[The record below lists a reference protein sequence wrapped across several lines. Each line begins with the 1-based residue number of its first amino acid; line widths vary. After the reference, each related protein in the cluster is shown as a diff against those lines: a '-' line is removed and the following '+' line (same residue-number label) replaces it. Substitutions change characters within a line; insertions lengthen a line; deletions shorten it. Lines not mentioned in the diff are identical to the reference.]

1 MKQKNPEEKRKY
13 LKTFG
18 VICASI
24 LFYALV
30 MHLDV
35 VLKVLDIVFSVLYP
49 FILGLAIAFIVNIPL
64 RFFEKKVFRK
74 FAKKKL
80 WRKIKRPVCLF
91 LSWLLI
97 LSAVTLIFALI
108 LPQLISAIIK
118 FFGDFPGMMDHLD
131 QTVSGWIERYNL
143 PINKDTIKIDW
154 STISRKA
161 IELMTKDTSSV
172 PEVTFDILKG
182 FTQGLLNLLVGFFFS
197 IYVLA
202 SKESLGKLCK
212 SILYSHFKKENAQKI
227 LSFFTLSGKAFSGF
241 VAGQCTEAVL
251 IGVLCF
257 IGMKIFRFPHAILAS
272 CIIAVTALVP
282 IFGAIIGALISA
294 FLILLVSPFK
304 ALLFLIYILILQQI
318 ESNVVYPKIMGKH
331 VGLPGIWVLLAVTV
345 GGNLGGVAGMIISV
359 PICSIF
365 FTMYE
370 KWLNKRL
377 IERNIHHK
385 VLLIDHDEHDDDYTP
400 GQTHID
406 FDHPDQPPVGGEDAV
421 SEEEM
426 AQPLDEIFKN
436 ADNEET
442 AE

>member
-1 MKQKNPEEKRKY
+1 MKQKNTEEKRKY
-13 LKTFG
+13 LKIFG

-35 VLKVLDIVFSVLYP
+35 VLKVFGVLLTVLAP
-49 FILGLAIAFIVNIPL
+49 FMLGLAIAFIINIPL

-74 FAKKKL
+74 LAKKKV
-80 WRKIKRPVCLF
+80 WKKIKRPVCLL
-91 LSWLLI
+91 LSWLLV
-97 LSAVTLIFALI
+97 LTVFVLIFSLI
-108 LPQLISAIIK
+108 LPQLITTIEK
-118 FFGDFPGMMDHLD
+118 FFVDLPGYMDRLD
-131 QTVSGWIERYNL
+131 QVVSDLIERYNL
-143 PINKDTIKIDW
+143 PINKDSVKIDW
-154 STISRKA
+154 STISSMA
-161 IELMTKDTSSV
+161 IDFLHKDASSV
-172 PEVTFDILKG
+172 TNITIDILTG
-182 FTQGLLNLLVGFFFS
+182 FTRGMLNLLVGFFFS

-212 SILYSHFKKENAQKI
+212 SILYSHFKKETAKKI

-241 VAGQCTEAVL
+241 LAGQCTEAVL

-282 IFGAIIGALISA
+282 IFGAIIGALLSA
-294 FLILLVSPFK
+294 FLILLVSPMK
-304 ALLFLIYILILQQI
+304 ALFFLIYILVLQQI

-331 VGLPGIWVLLAVTV
+331 VGLPGIWVLLAVTI

-385 VLLIDHDEHDDDYTP
+385 VLLIDHDEYDEDYTP

-406 FDHPDQPPVGGEDAV
+406 FENPDQPAGGEDAI
-421 SEEEM
+421 SEEELT
-426 AQPLDEIFKN
+426 QDS
-436 ADNEET
+436 DET
-442 AE
+442 ATEKEPTE